1 MHCAC
6 HDWTRQGTEGF
17 LGHKVCQGPDTWL
30 QSEASRGG
38 LDPDGCL
45 VRCHKAID
53 ITTVED
59 TGARELASRARDARR
74 HTLAKKAKGYVRGRF
89 SLLTDTMKGQVDA

>member
-17 LGHKVCQGPDTWL
+17 LGHEMCQGPDAWP
-30 QSEASRGG
+30 QGEASIMR

-45 VRCHKAID
+45 VRRHEASD
-53 ITTVED
+53 ITITED
-59 TGARELASRARDARR
+59 TGAGETAIGSEMPGDIPQQ
-74 HTLAKKAKGYVRGRF
+74 KMQKGV
-89 SLLTDTMKGQVDA
+89 

>member
-30 QSEASRGG
+30 QSEASRGALILMG
-38 LDPDGCL
+38 VWCVATRRSTSQPLKTRVHASWQVGRETPG
-45 VRCHKAID
+45 D
-53 ITTVED
+53 IPQ
-59 TGARELASRARDARR
+59 RKRQ
-74 HTLAKKAKGYVRGRF
+74 KGV
-89 SLLTDTMKGQVDA
+89 